1 MRAVI
6 CDTSPLQYLH
16 QIGFLHLLPT
26 LFGTVQVPLAVAA
39 EIGEGRQRGVP
50 LPELAGLSWV
60 TTRPVDARRLT
71 SLPGQL
77 GRGEKEVLA
86 LGLEAAASLLVLD
99 DRDARRHAIAMGLEI
114 TGTVGLLLLAKE
126 RGVLDLIQPALD
138 RLQGLRFRL
147 STETRR
153 IVLNLAG
160 EKT

>member
-1 MRAVI
+1 MPAVI

-16 QIGFLHLLPT
+16 QIGLLHLLPI
-26 LFGTVQVPLAVAA
+26 LFGTVQVPMAVAA
-39 EIGEGRQRGVP
+39 EITEGRRRGIP

-71 SLPGQL
+71 SLPRQL
-77 GRGEKEVLA
+77 GSGEKEVLA
-86 LGLEAAASLLVLD
+86 LGLEAADSLLVLD
-99 DRDARRHAIAMGLEI
+99 DRDARRHAITMGLEI

-147 STETRR
+147 SAETRR

-160 EKT
+160 ETT